1 MAHYGSSRALLLL
14 LLVLLVLLLLLML
27 LLLEE
32 LPDDETFPNVW
43 SNIITNI
50 PEMLNTLMGDD
61 DGVEVEQALER
72 RRRGLTES
80 QIRSL
85 AC

>member
-1 MAHYGSSRALLLL
+1 
-14 LLVLLVLLLLLML
+14 
-27 LLLEE
+27 
-32 LPDDETFPNVW
+32 
-43 SNIITNI
+43 
-50 PEMLNTLMGDD
+50 MLNTLINDV

-72 RRRGLTES
+72 RRRGFTDS